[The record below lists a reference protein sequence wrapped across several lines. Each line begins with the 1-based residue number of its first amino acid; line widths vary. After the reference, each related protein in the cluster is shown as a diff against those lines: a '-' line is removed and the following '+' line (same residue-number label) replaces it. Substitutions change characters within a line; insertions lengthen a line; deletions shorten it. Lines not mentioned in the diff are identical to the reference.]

1 MKKKILAIHQGHEL
15 YGSDRSFITTIK
27 LLKENYSNIFIT
39 VIIPKKGPI
48 VEELIKFADKVEI
61 DDLGVV
67 SLSDAK
73 RYPFKFLFKVFK
85 AAFKAKKQI
94 NGADIIYINTIVPF
108 GYILASFF
116 TFKPVIV
123 HIREI
128 PSKVLAKIFSIW
140 FKCSRVNTI
149 CNSYSTQKA
158 FNLSKKSEVIWNG
171 VEKLLKDDSIEI
183 KNEKI
188 KLLLIGRIN
197 RWKGQNFFVET
208 FSKLDDNQKNNF
220 EVYIVGET
228 PENQQFYREELQNT
242 IFTNN
247 LEKYIKLFPFD
258 KNPNKYFSW
267 ADIIVVPSLQPEPFG
282 RVAIEA
288 MSLGKPVIASNH
300 GGLSE
305 IVLKD
310 KTGWLFEPTMMDE
323 LKNILINIEND
334 KNTISFYG
342 NTSKQRFEENFT
354 EDIYRIRIIKYFN
367 KRIKDEKLY

>member
-1 MKKKILAIHQGHEL
+1 MKKRILAIHQGHEL

-27 LLKENYSNIFIT
+27 LLKENYSNILIT

-48 VEELIKFADKVEI
+48 IEELIKFADKIEI
-61 DDLGVV
+61 ADLGVV
-67 SLSDAK
+67 SLRDAK
-73 RYPFKFLFKVFK
+73 KHPFKFLFKVFK
-85 AAFKAKKQI
+85 AAFKAKKQM
-94 NGADIIYINTIVPF
+94 NSTDIIYINTIVPF
-108 GYILASFF
+108 GYVLASFF

-128 PSKVLAKIFSIW
+128 PSKILANIFSIW
-140 FKCSRVNTI
+140 FKFSRVNII
-149 CNSYSTQKA
+149 CNSYATQKV

-171 VEKLLKDDSIEI
+171 VEKLSKDYSIERN
-183 KNEKI
+183 NEKI

-197 RWKGQNFFVET
+197 RWKGQSFFVET
-208 FSKLDDNQKNNF
+208 FAKLDDNQKNNF

-228 PENQQFYREELQNT
+228 PENQLDYKVELEN
-242 IFTNN
+242 IISTNN

-258 KNPNKYFSW
+258 INPNKYFSW

-305 IVLKD
+305 IVVNNEN
-310 KTGWLFEPTMMDE
+310 GWLFEA
-323 LKNILINIEND
+323 
-334 KNTISFYG
+334 G
-342 NTSKQRFEENFT
+342 NTEILKKVLLSILQNNSLIFTLGKKSLDRFNCFFS
-354 EDIYRIRIIKYFN
+354 EDIYKKSIVRYFDN
-367 KRIKDEKLY
+367 ILN